1 MRKLLALV
9 LLAASVSTVRAQD
22 AGMPALPDVRLVE
35 VAGGFNRPVLVT
47 HAGDASGRLFIV
59 EQYGRIWIY
68 ADGALLPQP
77 FLDVAD
83 RLSTRGNEQG
93 LLGLAFHPDYAANG
107 LFFINYTDRDGAT
120 AVVRYSVSADDPNR
134 ADPASAAIILQIAQP
149 YRNHNG
155 GHIAFGPDGYLY
167 IGMGDGGSAGDPQ
180 GSGQNPAAL
189 LGKMLRIDINADPY
203 AIPADNPFVNA
214 ADYAPEIWAMGLRNP
229 WRFSFD
235 RASGD
240 LYIGDVGQN
249 AVEEVNFQPADSRGG
264 ENYGWNILEGT
275 RAYSGAAAPAG
286 LVPPFYE
293 YPHPEGCSVIG
304 GYVYRGEG
312 LPDLQG
318 IYLFGDYCSGVVY
331 ASRRD
336 ASGNWQTMRW
346 LDTGKIISSFGEDE
360 AGELYLIGHMGSI
373 YRFEPVV

>member
-1 MRKLLALV
+1 MRKLLALA

-120 AVVRYSVSADDPNR
+120 AVVRYRVSADDPNR

>member
-9 LLAASVSTVRAQD
+9 LLAASAFTVRAQETGIPD
-22 AGMPALPDVRLVE
+22 PAGVRLVE
-35 VAGGFNRPVLVT
+35 VVGGFSRPVLVT

-83 RLSTRGNEQG
+83 RISTRGNEQG
-93 LLGLAFHPDYAANG
+93 LLGLAFHPDYETNG

-120 AVVRYSVSADDPNR
+120 AVVRYRVSADDANR
-134 ADPASAAIILQIAQP
+134 ADPASAALILQIAQP

-155 GHIAFGPDGYLY
+155 GHIAFGPDGCLY

-189 LGKMLRIDINADPY
+189 LGKMLRIDVNAEPY

-214 ADYAPEIWAMGLRNP
+214 AGFAPEIWALGLRNP

-235 RASGD
+235 RATGD
-240 LYIGDVGQN
+240 LYIADVGQN
-249 AVEEVNFQPADSRGG
+249 AIEEVNFQPAGSSGG
-264 ENYGWNILEGT
+264 ENYGWNFLEGT
-275 RAYSGAAAPAG
+275 RVYSRAAAPAG
-286 LVPPFYE
+286 LTAPFFE
-293 YPHPEGCSVIG
+293 YPHPEGCSVTG
-304 GYVYRGEG
+304 GYVYRGER

-318 IYLFGDYCSGVVY
+318 VYLFGDYCSGMVY

-336 ASGNWQTMRW
+336 EAGIWQTVRW
-346 LDTGKIISSFGEDE
+346 LSTNESISSFGEDE
-360 AGELYLIGHMGSI
+360 AGDLYLVGHAGSI
-373 YRFEPVV
+373 FRFEPVG

>member
-9 LLAASVSTVRAQD
+9 LMAASAFTVRAQETGILD
-22 AGMPALPDVRLVE
+22 PAGVRLVE
-35 VAGGFNRPVLVT
+35 VVGGFSRPVLVT

-68 ADGALLPQP
+68 ADGVLLPQP

-83 RLSTRGNEQG
+83 RISTRGNEQG
-93 LLGLAFHPDYAANG
+93 LLGLAFHPDYETNG
-107 LFFINYTDRDGAT
+107 LFFINYTDRDDDTIVA
-120 AVVRYSVSADDPNR
+120 RYRVSADDPNR
-134 ADPASAAIILQIAQP
+134 ADPASAALILKIAQP

-189 LGKMLRIDINADPY
+189 LGKMLRIDVNAEPY

-214 ADYAPEIWAMGLRNP
+214 AGFAPEIWALGLRNP

-235 RASGD
+235 RATGD
-240 LYIGDVGQN
+240 LYIADVGQN
-249 AVEEVNFQPADSRGG
+249 AIEEVNFQPAGSSGG
-264 ENYGWNILEGT
+264 ENYGWNFLEGT
-275 RAYSGAAAPAG
+275 RVYSRAAAPAG
-286 LVPPFYE
+286 LTAPFFE
-293 YPHPEGCSVIG
+293 YPHPEGCSVTG
-304 GYVYRGEG
+304 GYVYRGER

-318 IYLFGDYCSGVVY
+318 IYLFGDYCSGMVY

-336 ASGNWQTMRW
+336 GAGIWQTVRW
-346 LDTGKIISSFGEDE
+346 LNTNEFISSFGEDE
-360 AGELYLIGHMGSI
+360 AGDLYLVGHAGSI
-373 YRFEPVV
+373 FRFEPAG